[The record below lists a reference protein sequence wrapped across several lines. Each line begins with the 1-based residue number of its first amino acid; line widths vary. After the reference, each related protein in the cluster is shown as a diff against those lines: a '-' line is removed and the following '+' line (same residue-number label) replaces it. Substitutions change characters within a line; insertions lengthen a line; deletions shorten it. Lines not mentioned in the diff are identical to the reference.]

1 MSYQPYPTGG
11 SSYQPYPGGENQIGA
26 RPPQPRQVRIAV
38 WLMYGG
44 AALSA
49 ISAILVLA
57 VSSSIRKAVH
67 KALVNANATNRR
79 EHKAVLTAAQI
90 HSAENIYLGVIVF
103 VLILG
108 IALWVWMAWA
118 NGRGRSWARIV
129 ATVLFALNTLY
140 LVLSVSRAGGSAIF
154 VGLSWILGLGAI
166 IMLWQRDSSAYIQA
180 NRTR

>member
-1 MSYQPYPTGG
+1 
-11 SSYQPYPGGENQIGA
+11 
-26 RPPQPRQVRIAV
+26 
-38 WLMYGG
+38 
-44 AALSA
+44 
-49 ISAILVLA
+49 
-57 VSSSIRKAVH
+57 
-67 KALVNANATNRR
+67 
-79 EHKAVLTAAQI
+79 VLTAAQI

-118 NGRGRSWARIV
+118 NGRGRNWARIV

>member
-11 SSYQPYPGGENQIGA
+11 SYQPYPGGENQIGA
-26 RPPQPRQVRIAV
+26 QPPQPRKVRLAV
-38 WLMYGG
+38 WCMYGG

-57 VSSSIRKAVH
+57 LSSRIKNAVRKALL
-67 KALVNANATNRR
+67 KANATNAAA
-79 EHKAVLTAAQI
+79 HKTVLTAAQI

-118 NGRGRSWARIV
+118 NGKGRNWARIV

-140 LVLSVSRAGGSAIF
+140 LVISVSRAGGSAIF
-154 VGLSWILGLGAI
+154 VGLSWILGLAAI
-166 IMLWQRDSSAYIQA
+166 ILLWQRESSAYFQSGRA
-180 NRTR
+180 K

>member
-11 SSYQPYPGGENQIGA
+11 SSYQPYPGGDNQIGV

-49 ISAILVLA
+49 ISAILVLV
-57 VSSSIRKAVH
+57 VSSSIKNAVRKALL
-67 KALVNANATNRR
+67 KANATNAR

-103 VLILG
+103 ILILG
-108 IALWVWMAWA
+108 IALWLWMAWA
-118 NGRGRSWARIV
+118 NGRGRNWARIV

-140 LVLSVSRAGGSAIF
+140 LVVSVSRAGGSAIF
-154 VGLSWILGLGAI
+154 VGLSWILGVGAI
-166 IMLWQRDSSAYIQA
+166 TMLWRRDSSAYFQA
-180 NRTR
+180 GRMR